1 MIMSSKKMLALYGLK
16 WNPFSQDIPLE
27 AIHVTPAIN
36 SFCYRVENLV
46 MEGGFAL
53 LTGDSGTG
61 KSVTLRMLDS
71 RLSEIREISSGVIT
85 RPQSNVIDFY
95 REISAIFSIDLRSGN
110 RWGSYKALREKWL
123 SQIKTTLFRPVLIID
138 EAQEMEIKVLSEL
151 RFLTSSRFDSYNLMS
166 IVLCGDNRLLDKL
179 KHPDLIPLG
188 TRMKARHMMEPVS
201 KDDLKELLS
210 EIIRKAGNQSLMTPG
225 LINTL
230 AEHSLGNYRVM
241 MTMAD
246 TLLYAAM
253 DKELKQLDEKLY
265 LDFYHQGPPAKSKGK
280 RTYREKSV
288 Q

>member
-1 MIMSSKKMLALYGLK
+1 MSSKKMLALYGLK

>member
-1 MIMSSKKMLALYGLK
+1 MSTKKMLALYGLK

-27 AIHVTPAIN
+27 AIYLTPAIN

-46 MEGGFAL
+46 TEGGFAL

-95 REISAIFSIDLRSGN
+95 REISALFSIDLRSGN
-110 RWGSYKALREKWL
+110 KWGSYKALREKWL
-123 SQIKTTLFRPVLIID
+123 AQIKATLFRPVLIID

-166 IVLCGDNRLLDKL
+166 VVLCGDGRLIDKL

-201 KDDLKELLS
+201 KDDLKELLL
-210 EIIRKAGNQSLMTPG
+210 EIIIKAGNQSLMTPG

-241 MTMAD
+241 MTMAG
-246 TLLYAAM
+246 TLLFAAM
-253 DKELKQLDEKLY
+253 EKELKQLDEKLY
-265 LDFYHQGPPAKSKGK
+265 LDIYHQRPHSKSNKKGTSK
-280 RTYREKSV
+280 ERHP
-288 Q
+288 

>member
-1 MIMSSKKMLALYGLK
+1 MSAKKMLALYGLK
-16 WNPFSQDIPLE
+16 WNPFSQDMPLE
-27 AIHVTPAIN
+27 AIHITPAIN

-46 MEGGFAL
+46 TEGGFAL

-71 RLSEIREISSGVIT
+71 RLSEIREITSGVIT

-110 RWGSYKALREKWL
+110 RWGSYKALREKWH
-123 SQIKTTLFRPVLIID
+123 SQIKATLFRPVLIID

-166 IVLCGDNRLLDKL
+166 VVLCGDNRLIEKL

-188 TRMKARHMMEPVS
+188 TRMKARHMMEQVA

-210 EIIRKAGNQSLMTPG
+210 EIIRKAGNHTLMTPG

-241 MTMAD
+241 MNMAG
-246 TLLYAAM
+246 TLLYAGM
-253 DKELKQLDEKLY
+253 EKELKQLDEKLY
-265 LDFYHQGPPAKSKGK
+265 LDLFHQRPRAKATGK
-280 RTYREKSV
+280 KSLRERSL

>member
-1 MIMSSKKMLALYGLK
+1 MSTKKMLALYGLK
-16 WNPFSQDIPLE
+16 WNPFSQDIPHE

-123 SQIKTTLFRPVLIID
+123 SQIKATLFRPVLIID

-166 IVLCGDNRLLDKL
+166 VVLCGDNRLIEKL

-188 TRMKARHMMEPVS
+188 TRMKARHMMEQVS

-210 EIIRKAGNQSLMTPG
+210 ETIRKAGNHNLMTPG

-241 MTMAD
+241 MNVAG
-246 TLLYAAM
+246 TLLYAGM
-253 DKELKQLDEKLY
+253 EKELKQLDEKLY
-265 LDFYHQGPPAKSKGK
+265 LDLFHQRPRAKGTGK
-280 RTYREKSV
+280 KSLSERPL

>member
-1 MIMSSKKMLALYGLK
+1 MSSKKMLALYGLK
-16 WNPFSQDIPLE
+16 WNPFSQNIPLE
-27 AIHVTPAIN
+27 AIHLTPAIN
-36 SFCYRVENLV
+36 SFCYRVETLV
-46 MEGGFAL
+46 TEGGFAI

-95 REISAIFSIDLRSGN
+95 REISTMFSIDLRSGN
-110 RWGSYKALREKWL
+110 KWGSYKALREKWL
-123 SQIKTTLFRPVLIID
+123 SQIKATLFRPVLIID

-166 IVLCGDNRLLDKL
+166 VVLCGDNRLLDKL

-188 TRMKARHMMEPVS
+188 TRMRARHIMEPVS
-201 KDDLKELLS
+201 KDDLKKLLL
-210 EIIRKAGNQSLMTPG
+210 EIIRNAGNQSLLTPG

-241 MTMAD
+241 MTMAE
-246 TLLYAAM
+246 TLLHAAM
-253 DKELKQLDEKLY
+253 EKELKQLDEKLY
-265 LDFYHQGPPAKSKGK
+265 LDLYHQRPHSKSNKK
-280 RTYREKSV
+280 RTSRERHP
-288 Q
+288 